1 MTVSEAKQYLNKH
14 CIFKLNTGKEIF
26 GVIWEVYVNNTVSY
40 FFASA
45 KEHEILKQTNT
56 SSQELLLKMGQ
67 PIKLED
73 IIFAES
79 LVS

>member
-1 MTVSEAKQYLNKH
+1 MTTTEAKQFLNKH
-14 CIFKLNTGKEIF
+14 CIFKLKTGKEVF
-26 GVIWEVYVNNTVSY
+26 GVIWEVFSGNKTSY

-45 KEHEILKQTNT
+45 REHEILKQTNADNE
-56 SSQELLLKMGQ
+56 ELLFKMGQ

-73 IIFAES
+73 IINAKS